1 MNTPQ
6 VAGRMVVAVNDKSSR
21 TLIVGVGSALVD
33 LLAREDDAFLKQIDA
48 AKGGMILVDEDFIQS
63 VVSQLTGQPTMV
75 PGGSACNTL
84 VGIGRLGGAASFV
97 GKRGEDALGDLL
109 EEGLMAS
116 GVQPKLLRSEQP
128 TGRVLSIITPDAQRS
143 MLTFLGASSELAVS
157 EIRPDCFAEAAVV
170 HVEGYLL
177 FNRDLITT
185 VVTTAKQA
193 GARVSLDLASYTV
206 VEQAK
211 PFLESLVYDCVDILM
226 ANEDEARVFTGET
239 DEEKALQALSEKVDT
254 AVLKLGERGSV
265 ISHQGEIVKI
275 APTGSSDIIDTTG
288 AGDLWAAGFLYG
300 LVNDL
305 PLEQCGKIASACGY
319 EVCRVVGAVI
329 PDDGWTRIKSLL

>member
-1 MNTPQ
+1 MSE
-6 VAGRMVVAVNDKSSR
+6 K
-21 TLIVGVGSALVD
+21 LIVGVGSALVD
-33 LLAREDDAFLKQIDA
+33 LLAHEDDLFLKQIDA
-48 AKGGMILVDEDFIQS
+48 AKGGMILVDESKIQN
-63 VVSQLTGQPTMV
+63 VVTQLTGQPTMV

-84 VGIGRLGGAASFV
+84 VGIGRLGNAASFV

-109 EEGLMAS
+109 EEGLRSS
-116 GVQPKLLRSEQP
+116 GVQPKLLMSTQP

-143 MLTFLGASSELAVS
+143 MLTYLGAAAELRPE
-157 EIRPDCFAEAAVV
+157 EITPDYFDHAAIV
-170 HVEGYLL
+170 HVEGYFL
-177 FNRDLITT
+177 FNQDLFTA
-185 VVTTAKQA
+185 VVAKARQA

-211 PFLESLVYDCVDILM
+211 PFLESLVDEYVDILL
-226 ANEDEARVFTGET
+226 ANEDEARVFTGES
-239 DEEKALQALSEKVDT
+239 DEDTSLRLLSEIVET

-265 ISHQGEIVKI
+265 VSHRGEIMKI
-275 APTGSSDIIDTTG
+275 APTGSGDIIDTTG
-288 AGDLWAAGFLYG
+288 AGDLWASGFLYG

-329 PDDGWTRIKSLL
+329 PDDGWERIKSLV

>member
-1 MNTPQ
+1 LS
-6 VAGRMVVAVNDKSSR
+6 K
-21 TLIVGVGSALVD
+21 TLVVGVGSALVD
-33 LLAREDDAFLKQIDA
+33 LLAHEEDAFLKQIDA
-48 AKGGMILVDEDFIQS
+48 AKGGMILVDEPLIQK
-63 VVSQLTGQPTMV
+63 VVIQLTGQPTMV

-84 VGIGRLGGAASFV
+84 VGVGRLGNDASFV
-97 GKRGEDALGDLL
+97 GKCGQDGLGDLL
-109 EEGLMAS
+109 EEGLIAS
-116 GVQPKLLRSEQP
+116 GVHPRLFRSEQP

-143 MLTFLGASSELAVS
+143 MLTFLGASSELSIS
-157 EIRPDCFAEAAVV
+157 EITPDCFAGAAVV

-211 PFLESLVYDCVDILM
+211 PFLEGLVDDCVDILM
-226 ANEDEARVFTGET
+226 ANEDEARVFTGQT
-239 DEEKALQALSEKVDT
+239 DESKSLTLLSEKVET

-265 ISHQGEIVKI
+265 ISHRGEIVET
-275 APTGSSDIIDTTG
+275 APAGSSDIIDTTG
-288 AGDLWAAGFLYG
+288 AGDLWASGFLYG

-305 PLEQCGKIASACGY
+305 PLEQCGRIASACGY
-319 EVCRVVGAVI
+319 EVCRVVGAGI
-329 PDDGWTRIKSLL
+329 PHEGWERIKGLL

>member
-1 MNTPQ
+1 MSE
-6 VAGRMVVAVNDKSSR
+6 K
-21 TLIVGVGSALVD
+21 LIVGIGSALVD
-33 LLAREDDAFLKQIDA
+33 LLAREDDAFLNQIDA
-48 AKGGMILVDEDFIQS
+48 AKGGMILVDEKFIQN

-84 VGIGRLGGAASFV
+84 VGIGRLGGDASFI

-109 EEGLMAS
+109 EEGLIAS

-143 MLTFLGASSELAVS
+143 MLTFLGASLELSIS
-157 EIRPDCFAEAAVV
+157 EIRPDCFAGAAVV

-211 PFLESLVYDCVDILM
+211 PFLEGLVYDCVDILM
-226 ANEDEARVFTGET
+226 ANEDEARVFTGES
-239 DEEKALQALSEKVDT
+239 DEDRSLQLLSEKVET
-254 AVLKLGERGSV
+254 AVLKLGARGSV
-265 ISHQGEIVKI
+265 VSHRGETVKI

-288 AGDLWAAGFLYG
+288 AGDLWASGFLYG
-300 LVNDL
+300 LVNEL
-305 PLEQCGKIASACGY
+305 PLERCGKIASACGY
-319 EVCRVVGAVI
+319 EVCRVVGAAI
-329 PDDGWTRIKSLL
+329 PDEGWERIKSLL

>member
-1 MNTPQ
+1 MS
-6 VAGRMVVAVNDKSSR
+6 KKK
-21 TLIVGVGSALVD
+21 IVGVGSALVD
-33 LLAREDDAFLKQIDA
+33 LLAHEDDAFLKQIDA
-48 AKGGMILVDEDFIQS
+48 AKGGMILVDEPRIQK
-63 VVSQLTGQPTMV
+63 VVTQLTGHPTMV

-84 VGIGRLGGAASFV
+84 VGVGRLGNAACFI

-109 EEGLMAS
+109 EEGLRSS
-116 GVQPKLLRSEQP
+116 GVEPKLFRSEQP

-143 MLTFLGASSELAVS
+143 MLTFLGASSELAIS
-157 EIRPDCFAEAAVV
+157 EITPDCFEEAAVV

-185 VVTTAKQA
+185 VVTTAKEA

-226 ANEDEARVFTGET
+226 ANEDEARMFTGES
-239 DEEKALQALSEKVDT
+239 DEDKSFKLLSEKVET
-254 AVLKLGERGSV
+254 AVLKLGARGSV
-265 ISHQGEIVKI
+265 VSHRGEIVKV
-275 APTGSSDIIDTTG
+275 APTGDGDIIDTTG
-288 AGDLWAAGFLYG
+288 AGDLWASGFLYG

-305 PLEQCGKIASACGY
+305 PLEKCGEIASACGY
-319 EVCRVVGAVI
+319 EVCRVTGAVI
-329 PDDGWTRIKSLL
+329 PDDGWARIKSLL

>member
-1 MNTPQ
+1 MI
-6 VAGRMVVAVNDKSSR
+6 VAVNDELSR

-48 AKGGMILVDEDFIQS
+48 AKGGMILVDEPFIQS
-63 VVSQLTGQPTMV
+63 VVSRLTGQPTMV

-84 VGIGRLGGAASFV
+84 VGVGRLGGEASFV

-109 EEGLMAS
+109 EEGLLSS
-116 GVQPKLLRSEQP
+116 GVRPKLFRSEQP

-143 MLTFLGASSELAVS
+143 MLTFLGASLELSIS
-157 EIRPDCFAEAAVV
+157 EITPDCFAEAAVV

-206 VEQAK
+206 VKQAK

-226 ANEDEARVFTGET
+226 ANEDEARVFTGES
-239 DEEKALQALSEKVDT
+239 DEDSLLKLLSEKVET

-265 ISHQGEIVKI
+265 ISHRGEIVKV

-288 AGDLWAAGFLYG
+288 AGDLWASGFLYG

-329 PDDGWTRIKSLL
+329 PDDGWERIKSLL